1 MFQIGQLLEYPTIY
15 FVDGLES
22 GGGHPLDKKLLAVL
36 KHENAFAV
44 FLNLLAKFF
53 HIAFE
58 DANGLGQ
65 RHDFSDYPY

>member
-1 MFQIGQLLEYPTIY
+1 MFQIALLEYPTIY
-15 FVDGLES
+15 FVDGLEVVVVIRS
-22 GGGHPLDKKLLAVL
+22 TRSSSRFSSMRMRSPC
-36 KHENAFAV
+36 F
-44 FLNLLAKFF
+44 NLLAKFF